1 MKLTRKINK
10 DMNCVESNEK
20 YKDLPERLL
29 RNIIIIAEK
38 KNPSSSETRKVR
50 DSGGPIDG
58 EVKEIFDVEAMG
70 RKMTYVPSCFLWRS
84 PGVRRGSMPD
94 ILFLENRTYWKMSL
108 FELSAK

>member
-1 MKLTRKINK
+1 MKLTRKISK
-10 DMNCVESNEK
+10 DMNCGESNEK

-38 KNPSSSETRKVR
+38 KKSKFIRNKKGAGF
-50 DSGGPIDG
+50 GGPIDG

-84 PGVRRGSMPD
+84 PGVQRGSMPD